1 MWLWVVGWDSMITC
15 FLSSYFTKK
24 RGETLFSQWF
34 PIVGAVER
42 RPKKHF
48 CHGFNIKRPQKFMCS
63 IAWSLAGA
71 LF

>member
-1 MWLWVVGWDSMITC
+1 MACGSWAGTLWSLV

-42 RPKKHF
+42 HPKKHF
-48 CHGFNIKRPQKFMCS
+48 FVMVS
-63 IAWSLAGA
+63 I
-71 LF
+71 